1 MRRTFAAVFVLLF
14 VVGGISSAQAEWPT
28 APPHQPPPPGGKLG
42 LIEAALGGPLVAP
55 PNVGPGPRGWAV
67 PAHSGAGRRVV
78 YSISLQHVWAV
89 EANGVV
95 VRDYPVS
102 GRRGLPSVGTHRVY
116 SRSRVSRSGSL
127 TLNYMVR
134 FARGRTL
141 AIGFHEIPKRPNGT
155 YIQTLGE
162 LGQPRSH
169 GCVRQAAVDAA
180 FMWEF
185 GQIGTPVVVLP

>member
-1 MRRTFAAVFVLLF
+1 MRRTVTAVLVLLF
-14 VVGGISSAQAEWPT
+14 FFGGALTARAEWPV
-28 APPHQPPPPGGKLG
+28 PPPAHEAPPPGGKLA
-42 LIEAALGGPLVAP
+42 LIQQAMGPAAGP
-55 PNVGPGPRGWAV
+55 NIGPGPRGWAL
-67 PAHSGAGRRVV
+67 PPNSGAGRRAV
-78 YSISLQHVWAV
+78 YSISMQHVWAV
-89 EANGVV
+89 EANGRV

-102 GRRGLPSVGTHRVY
+102 GRRGLPSVGTHHVY

-134 FARGRTL
+134 FARGRSL

-169 GCVRQAAVDAA
+169 GCVRQADVDAA